1 MDSGHFQFVIL
12 DVEGRVLRRNRSFE
26 KMNPDSLGKEF
37 WKFLSLETAEEFCY
51 SLELM
56 LSTPK
61 VRRHLMLEH
70 SSSKDNLF
78 SQIWWEFSIVTN
90 LEMDISAVIGIGVGL
105 QFLEQEMPWNNLVD
119 VLGFGRISLDKNFRI
134 LSWDERISHWFSD
147 QVKDWSLKALIQ
159 THEFGEEPVVLEGL
173 HSVLDT
179 GKPFC
184 FLLDLKQYSEN
195 GFAAL
200 LAPAPEGYH
209 FFLVPKEDQ
218 DHGYLNKKIF
228 SDRDLEL
235 IQGSVIILDKE
246 GLLIQQNEEA
256 RKFAKEFF
264 GHSLEPGTPLR
275 LSKSNQKF
283 IKFSRAIEG
292 AKKGISMQFEQNL
305 FVSKNEIRFWE
316 VSVRPFHDF
325 KGDIKGIM
333 IQLLDISGL
342 KKQIFTLHK
351 EIDRLREISAIP
363 SHIYRGP
370 LSSMIG
376 ILELI
381 DENQLGKENKKLFG
395 YLKPLALE
403 LDQSIR
409 LQAKANRLEDFE

>member
-1 MDSGHFQFVIL
+1 
-12 DVEGRVLRRNRSFE
+12 
-26 KMNPDSLGKEF
+26 MNPDSLGKEF

-70 SSSKDNLF
+70 SCPDDDQF
-78 SQIWWEFSIVTN
+78 SQTWWEFSIVTN

-119 VLGFGRISLDKNFRI
+119 VLGFGRISLDRNFRI
-134 LSWDERISHWFSD
+134 LSWDERIGHWFSD
-147 QVKDWSLKALIQ
+147 KVREWSLKALIQ
-159 THEFGEEPVVLEGL
+159 TREFGEDPVVLEGL
-173 HSVLDT
+173 HAVLDT

-184 FLLDLKQYSEN
+184 FVLDLKQYSEN

-209 FFLVPKEDQ
+209 FFLVPKENQ
-218 DHGYLNKKIF
+218 DHGNLEKKIF

-235 IQGSVIILDKE
+235 IQGSVLILDKD
-246 GLLIQQNEEA
+246 GLLIQQNEKA
-256 RKFAKEFF
+256 KKFAFEFL
-264 GHSLEPGTPLR
+264 GHSLEPGSPLR

-292 AKKGISMQFEQNL
+292 AKKGIPIQFEQNL
-305 FVSKNEIRFWE
+305 FVSREEIKFWD

-351 EIDRLREISAIP
+351 EIDRLKEVAFLP

-381 DENQLGKENKKLFG
+381 DENQLGEENKKLFG
-395 YLKPLALE
+395 YLKPLAHE

-409 LQAKANRLEDFE
+409 LQAKNFRQEDFQ